1 MHRRYQYINIPTEIV
16 RTVVAVA
23 ELGSFSKAGN
33 KLGLSQPAISA
44 QMKRLQI
51 LVGGDIFEKSGGGV
65 ALSPK
70 GKLILAHAKKLL
82 DANDQILSI
91 GGAEN
96 DAQPIRLGLST
107 IFIGQLLDS
116 LPSVKLASQLSIA
129 CDHSAGLTKAFVDG
143 YLDIACL
150 VMPEHPPDL
159 GEVIFAWEE
168 EAVWTRSRDF
178 VLGHASPVPLI
189 GWPGSPQDA
198 SMISAIEKAGL
209 TYRFV
214 LTSSDHHVRI
224 SAVAA
229 GIGIMSIPLRLL
241 VPPLIVAKEYYL
253 PKLDPVRARIVVREN
268 FDPGHITPLID
279 ALKALAPSRRQKA
292 SAARNGESVAANPV

>member
-51 LVGGDIFEKSGGGV
+51 LVGGDIFEKSGGGA

-116 LPSVKLASQLSIA
+116 LPSVKLASQLAIA
-129 CDHSAGLTKAFVDG
+129 CDHSAGLTKAF
-143 YLDIACL
+143 C
-150 VMPEHPPDL
+150 
-159 GEVIFAWEE
+159 
-168 EAVWTRSRDF
+168 
-178 VLGHASPVPLI
+178 
-189 GWPGSPQDA
+189 
-198 SMISAIEKAGL
+198 
-209 TYRFV
+209 
-214 LTSSDHHVRI
+214 
-224 SAVAA
+224 
-229 GIGIMSIPLRLL
+229 
-241 VPPLIVAKEYYL
+241 
-253 PKLDPVRARIVVREN
+253 
-268 FDPGHITPLID
+268 
-279 ALKALAPSRRQKA
+279 
-292 SAARNGESVAANPV
+292 